1 MESKNEILQEIKKH
15 NELLKKMVDKME
27 SMDDSLRRIANYRK
41 RGW

>member
-1 MESKNEILQEIKKH
+1 MESNEMLQEIKKH

-27 SMDDSLRRIANYRK
+27 SIDESCRRIANYRK